1 MKLLLASGSATRRA
15 MLTAA
20 GIEFDTVLPVF
31 NEEKAK
37 TTLRARGTTAADL
50 ALALAGLKARRA
62 RVSDD
67 ALVIGADQTLELNDG
82 TMLDK
87 PSSRDEALA
96 QLRRMS
102 DGSHQ
107 LHSAAVVMEAGETVW
122 AHVESVVLG
131 VRPLSAAFLETYL
144 DAEYEAVRSS
154 VGAFR
159 IEGRGAQLFD
169 RIEGSHFAVL
179 GLPLLPLLAYLRE
192 RGAVPG

>member
-1 MKLLLASGSATRRA
+1 VKLLLASGSATRRA

-20 GIEFDTVLPVF
+20 GVEFDTVLPVF

-37 TTLRARGTTAADL
+37 TSLRARGTSAPDL

-62 RVSDD
+62 RASAD
-67 ALVIGADQTLELNDG
+67 ALVIGSDQTLELDDG
-82 TMLDK
+82 AMLDK
-87 PSSRDEALA
+87 PSSREEALA

-102 DGSHQ
+102 GGSHR
-107 LHSAAVVMEAGETVW
+107 LHSAAVVMEGGETVW
-122 AHVESVVLG
+122 ANIETVMLG
-131 VRPLSAAFLETYL
+131 VRPLSDVFLAAYL

-169 RIEGSHFAVL
+169 RIEGSHFAIL

-192 RGAVPG
+192 RGVLAS